1 MYFYNITSHL
11 QSTNYTDR
19 LHYGQCVGNYPAQ
32 RLKVWEKYPTFEL
45 HNKQTVI
52 ELREYALYFR
62 GTCPPE
68 ALRVFLHGRSRN
80 DRKGIRH
87 TIPHTPTFYDTT
99 MDSKTQQTRQPVITK
114 TVQTQRIGIQV
125 YAISRYAI
133 GYVMRGRKYIYY
145 GDTRYE
151 VKQGDLFYL
160 DIGNHYIEDIP
171 EEGKPYE
178 QITLFYS
185 PENLHE
191 ILTTLSINYQL
202 EIDSTHSC
210 SACDTDLSH
219 VSYPAWNMVK
229 HFFSN
234 VNQYLKEDLFS
245 EAPTAEKL
253 KTTELVY
260 LILSNPECCIKSRI
274 LNDANMAA
282 EGFEQ
287 IIQQHIFDGLSTEE
301 LAALCHKNLTSFK
314 KEFVKHFHEP
324 PHKWFLKRR
333 LTHSR
338 LLLVSTNKSIADIA
352 SECKFTNT
360 SHYIKLFKQEYGV
373 TPAVYRNNQRG
384 TTAKRHEEAEQEL
397 AYN

>member
-1 MYFYNITSHL
+1 
-11 QSTNYTDR
+11 
-19 LHYGQCVGNYPAQ
+19 
-32 RLKVWEKYPTFEL
+32 
-45 HNKQTVI
+45 
-52 ELREYALYFR
+52 
-62 GTCPPE
+62 
-68 ALRVFLHGRSRN
+68 
-80 DRKGIRH
+80 
-87 TIPHTPTFYDTT
+87 

-301 LAALCHKNLTSFK
+301 LAALCHKSLTSFK

-333 LTHSR
+333 LTHSPAARIDQQIHRRHRFGMQVHQYLPLHQAFQTGVRRHSCRVQEQPARDDGQTARRSRTGTR
-338 LLLVSTNKSIADIA
+338 L
-352 SECKFTNT
+352 
-360 SHYIKLFKQEYGV
+360 
-373 TPAVYRNNQRG
+373 
-384 TTAKRHEEAEQEL
+384 
-397 AYN
+397 

>member
-1 MYFYNITSHL
+1 
-11 QSTNYTDR
+11 
-19 LHYGQCVGNYPAQ
+19 
-32 RLKVWEKYPTFEL
+32 
-45 HNKQTVI
+45 
-52 ELREYALYFR
+52 
-62 GTCPPE
+62 
-68 ALRVFLHGRSRN
+68 
-80 DRKGIRH
+80 
-87 TIPHTPTFYDTT
+87 

-301 LAALCHKNLTSFK
+301 LAALCHKSLTSFK
-314 KEFVKHFHEP
+314 KEFVK
-324 PHKWFLKRR
+324 R
-333 LTHSR
+333 S
-338 LLLVSTNKSIADIA
+338 SI
-352 SECKFTNT
+352 N
-360 SHYIKLFKQEYGV
+360 
-373 TPAVYRNNQRG
+373 
-384 TTAKRHEEAEQEL
+384 
-397 AYN
+397 